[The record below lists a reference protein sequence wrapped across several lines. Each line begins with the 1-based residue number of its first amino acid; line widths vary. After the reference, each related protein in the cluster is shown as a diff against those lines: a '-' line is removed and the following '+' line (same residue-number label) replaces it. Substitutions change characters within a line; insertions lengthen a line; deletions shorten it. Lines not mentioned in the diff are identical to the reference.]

1 MLVAISQPHTKGGD
15 DAMATKKRPG
25 RNVTVYFENPDVLSA
40 LDAATEETKR
50 QNQIRNW
57 SRSRQLERMLADQLG
72 IRREIKLYLS
82 PLKPQSK
89 KPQ

>member
-1 MLVAISQPHTKGGD
+1 
-15 DAMATKKRPG
+15 MATKKRPG